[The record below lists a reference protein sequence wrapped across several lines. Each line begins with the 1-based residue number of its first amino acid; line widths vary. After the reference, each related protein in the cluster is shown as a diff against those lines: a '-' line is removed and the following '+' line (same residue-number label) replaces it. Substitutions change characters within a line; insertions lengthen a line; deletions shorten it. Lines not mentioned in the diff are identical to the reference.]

1 MGREY
6 LRVPLVQRVEYLEAL
21 LKSYTNAEFDGE
33 LAKKA
38 VQRQINFFEVE
49 KAKALGR
56 KRPRMREGTSTLLEC
71 LKLAKHL
78 GLVDRFKRLTFDA
91 KRALDGRESRSF
103 LLARMWQTYPR
114 FRQVILLV
122 RDSGQMD
129 LPFYARGK
137 HFREEASCL
146 YRFDFDRLTFETIR
160 NLATQLELVNWYPTE
175 ERSQIIYPVAS
186 VATFTEVIS
195 LIGLAVERDTYAQ
208 QCVHQAAL
216 DLNLLTIRDGR
227 YETQGSLER
236 KEEGYVI
243 VETEA
248 DRVFIKPRSVST
260 KDFEQVVWQE
270 YLGLSSMR
278 PRFPVLYP
286 SLRNKVCASL
296 HIPDRLFDRHLLSL
310 IREPQRLNIY
320 PSGGVLDYAA
330 NFAHLGKFLPPKTSQ
345 GNFIIYLK
353 IDRTGAA

>member
-6 LRVPLVQRVEYLEAL
+6 LRVPLVQRIEYLEAL
-21 LKSYTNAEFDGE
+21 LRSYSNAEFDEE

-78 GLVDRFKRLTFDA
+78 GLVDRSKRLTCDA
-91 KRALDGRESRSF
+91 KRALDAGEDRSF
-103 LLARMWQTYPR
+103 LLGRMWQTYPR
-114 FRQVILLV
+114 FRRVVLLV
-122 RDSGQMD
+122 RDSGQLE

-137 HFREEASCL
+137 HFREEASCR

-160 NLATQLELVNWYPTE
+160 NLGTQFELLNWYPTE
-175 ERSQIIYPVAS
+175 RRGQIIYPVAS
-186 VATFTEVIS
+186 VATLTEVIS
-195 LIGLAVERDTYAQ
+195 LTGLAVERDTYAQ

-216 DLNLLTIRDGR
+216 DLNLLMIRDGR
-227 YETQGSLER
+227 YETQGPLER
-236 KEEGYVI
+236 KEEGYLI
-243 VETEA
+243 VETET
-248 DRVFIKPRSVST
+248 DQVFVKRRSVST
-260 KDFEQVVWQE
+260 EDFEQVVWQE

-278 PRFPVLYP
+278 PRFPVVYP

-296 HIPDRLFDRHLLSL
+296 RIPDRLFDRHLLSL
-310 IREPQRLNIY
+310 IQEASRLSIY

-330 NFAHLGKFLPPKTSQ
+330 NMAHLGKFLPPKTSQ
-345 GNFIIYLK
+345 DNFIIYLK
-353 IDRTGAA
+353 MDRRG